1 MSVTM
6 RRLVLAVTL
15 CCALAAGTTGCGS
28 EAPSTSS
35 PQANTQVRSRSVDD
49 QAMAQMQAEANAAE
63 AREMRAEPTP
73 TSSAEKQK
81 FAKTRFVVNA
91 GLAAGATYQWIVK
104 PFRAGKFKKGADGR
118 RLSLVKA
125 GLAGVFTYNRLRAAL
140 DNAKADPTLSKA
152 VAPLEEGIDKLK
164 DLPKQLRKG
173 DNTDDIVNNFDSL
186 ISDVK
191 DAGKSA
197 GAEVQDKVPSAGQLQ
212 SSQ

>member
-1 MSVTM
+1 MPVTM
-6 RRLVLAVTL
+6 RRLVLAATL
-15 CCALAAGTTGCGS
+15 CCALVAGTAGCGS
-28 EAPSTSS
+28 EEHSTSA
-35 PQANTQVRSRSVDD
+35 PQANTQAHPRTADD
-49 QAMAQMQAEANAAE
+49 QAMAQMRAEADAAQ
-63 AREMRAEPTP
+63 AQEMKAEPTP

-118 RLSLVKA
+118 RLALVKA

-152 VAPLEEGIDKLK
+152 VAPLQEGVDKLK
-164 DLPKQLRKG
+164 DLPKQLRSG

-186 ISDVK
+186 IGDVK

-197 GAEVQDKVPSAGQLQ
+197 GAEVQDKVPSGGQLQ
-212 SSQ
+212 GAQ

>member
-1 MSVTM
+1 MPVSI

-15 CCALAAGTTGCGS
+15 SCALVAGVSGCGNDQR
-28 EAPSTSS
+28 PTSA
-35 PQANTQVRSRSVDD
+35 PQADTQSDPRSLEAR
-49 QAMAQMQAEANAAE
+49 ALAEMKAEAAAQ
-63 AREMRAEPTP
+63 AQRMPAEPTP

-125 GLAGVFTYNRLRAAL
+125 GLAGVFAYNRLKAAIN
-140 DNAKADPTLSKA
+140 NAKGDPTLAKA
-152 VAPLEEGIDKLK
+152 VAPLEEGIEKMK

-173 DNTDDIVNNFDSL
+173 DNTDAIVGNFDS
-186 ISDVK
+186 IINDVK

-197 GAEVQDKVPSAGQLQ
+197 GAEVTDKVPSAGQLQ
-212 SSQ
+212 GAP